1 MLGTWWSSL
10 IISSHRC
17 LLRRNQKLCRHKNV
31 VVCQGF
37 PQSHHTPNPLQPA
50 RRRILLPSQRTSA
63 MMHSLA
69 AAAAASGMLV
79 YSRYSS
85 NTQMVSHINMALLY
99 EDL

>member
-1 MLGTWWSSL
+1 MYGDT
-10 IISSHRC
+10 IKFISSHCC
-17 LLRRNQKLCRHKNV
+17 LSYRNQELCRHKNM

-69 AAAAASGMLV
+69 AAASGMLV

-85 NTQMVSHINMALLY
+85 NTQTVSHINTALLY
-99 EDL
+99 GDL